1 MEAGMGGDYM
11 SRRERR
17 AEASAKWVR
26 KHRGLMRIYWR
37 VHRFAY
43 RLSGGRLGKKIG
55 ERDILMLTTT
65 GRKSGQAR
73 SIAIYYFRDGDNLV
87 VIASNGG
94 EDYDPAWWLNLKSHP
109 EAVVQIGSRKLTVAA
124 EEATGEERERL
135 WNMVKREEPQ
145 FRTYE
150 KLSKRQ
156 IPVVVLRPVGDRR

>member
-1 MEAGMGGDYM
+1 M

-26 KHRGLMRIYWR
+26 NHRGLMRIYWK
-37 VHRFAY
+37 VHRFFY
-43 RLSGGRLGKKIG
+43 RISGGRLGKKIG

-73 SIAIYYFRDGDNLV
+73 SIATYYFRDGDNLV
-87 VIASNGG
+87 IIASNGG
-94 EDYDPAWWLNLKSHP
+94 EDYDPAWWLNLKSNP
-109 EAVVQIGSRKLTVAA
+109 QAVVQIGSRKLTVTA

-135 WNMVKREEPQ
+135 WEMVKREEPQ

-150 KLSKRQ
+150 KLSKRK
-156 IPVVVLRPVGDRR
+156 IPVVVLRTTDDRRRTIDDRRSG